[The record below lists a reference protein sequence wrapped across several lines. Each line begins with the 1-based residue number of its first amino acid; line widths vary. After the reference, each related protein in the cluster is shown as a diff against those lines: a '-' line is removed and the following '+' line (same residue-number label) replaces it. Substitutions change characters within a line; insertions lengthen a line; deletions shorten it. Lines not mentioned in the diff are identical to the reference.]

1 MARIL
6 ARESAGIAGIDE
18 IVDGLRTGDNVVW
31 QVDSID
37 DYLSFAR
44 PFAER
49 SVTNGKKVVYM
60 RFARHRPVIE
70 TNGNVRVHNLDARS
84 GFESFTAEVYNIIT
98 SEGRD
103 VHYVF
108 DSLSDLLSAWATDLM
123 IGNFFTIACPYLYQ
137 LNTIAY
143 IALLREN
150 HSFKT
155 VARIRETTQV
165 LVDVY
170 NFDDMS

>member
-6 ARESAGIAGIDE
+6 TRESTGIKGIDE
-18 IVDGLRTGDNVVW
+18 IIDGLRSGDNVVW

-44 PFAER
+44 PFIDRAIKDGNR
-49 SVTNGKKVVYM
+49 IVYM
-60 RFARHRPVIE
+60 RFAHHKPVIE
-70 TNGNVRVHNLDARS
+70 DDGTVRVHHLDAPS
-84 GFESFTAEVYNIIT
+84 GFESFTSQVYNIIT
-98 SEGRD
+98 SEGLNVR
-103 VHYVF
+103 YVF

-143 IALLREN
+143 FALLREN
-150 HSFKT
+150 HSYKKIGRAH
-155 VARIRETTQV
+155 V
-165 LVDVY
+165 
-170 NFDDMS
+170 